1 MNMLFKL
8 SLIFLLAA
16 LCACESKT
24 PAPTGV
30 IPAAQTQA
38 LKDAKNV
45 EKQLM
50 EVDQARRKQL
60 DESTN

>member
-1 MNMLFKL
+1 MNMLSKL
-8 SLIFLLAA
+8 SLVFLVAVV
-16 LCACESKT
+16 CACESKT

-45 EKQLM
+45 EKQLLDA
-50 EVDQARRKQL
+50 DQARRKQL